1 MRITVCGSRG
11 STPSPGPG
19 TVRYGGETS
28 CLAIGNGGDPALILD
43 AGTGLRRFASLVGA
57 RPFRGALVLTH
68 LHWDHTHG
76 LPFFSAGDRPDAE
89 VRLFLPRQADGAH
102 DLLAKAMSPP
112 NFPIEPW
119 QLRGKWSFDDFEPGT
134 YDLEGFSVTA
144 REIPHGGGRTF
155 GYRVSDGTSSI
166 AYLSDHSPIRV
177 GPGDDGLG
185 VFHDDALALAEGVD
199 VLLHDSQY
207 TAEEFPARAAFGH
220 SAIEYAIELA
230 RRAGAKRILLFHHD
244 PRRTDDEV
252 DALVAAHQNDG
263 VAVAAAAERMELQ
276 LPEAG

>member
-1 MRITVCGSRG
+1 VRG
-11 STPSPGPG
+11 STPAPGPDF
-19 TVRYGGETS
+19 VRYGGNTS
-28 CLAIGNGGDPALILD
+28 CIALAHDGADAPTLALD
-43 AGTGLRRFASLVGA
+43 AGTGLHNLSLALNGA
-57 RPFRGALVLTH
+57 PFRGTVLLGH

-89 VRLFLPRQADGAH
+89 VRLLLPRQADGAH

-119 QLRGKWSFDDFEPGT
+119 QLRGQWSFDDFEPGT

-155 GYRVSDGTSSI
+155 GYRVSDGTSSV
-166 AYLSDHSPIRV
+166 AYLSDHSPIRL

-185 VFHDDALALAEGVD
+185 VFHDDALALADGVD

-252 DALVAAHQNDG
+252 DALVAAHQDEG
-263 VAVAAAAERMELQ
+263 VAVGAAAERMELQ
-276 LPEAG
+276 LPED